1 MPVKNR
7 FAELQEE
14 ITEWRR
20 DLHAHPEILFDTHRT
35 AALVAD
41 KLRDFG
47 QSQVSLL
54 LKPSG
59 HVGGDLVGCFDG
71 GNGTVAIYAIDVSG
85 HGIASALLTARIAGY
100 LTDGTPARNVAF
112 EAVPGQ
118 GFIWILADR
127 ITPV

>member
-1 MPVKNR
+1 MERELNEKNR
-7 FAELQEE
+7 LVIATLDE
-14 ITEWRR
+14 ISTLYDALDR
-20 DLHAHPEILFDTHRT
+20 DLVEARKMQMS
-35 AALVAD
+35 LVKD

-85 HGIASALLTARIAGY
+85 HGIASALLTAGSRAI
-100 LTDGTPARNVAF
+100 
-112 EAVPGQ
+112 
-118 GFIWILADR
+118 
-127 ITPV
+127 

>member
-1 MPVKNR
+1 M
-7 FAELQEE
+7 
-14 ITEWRR
+14 
-20 DLHAHPEILFDTHRT
+20 
-35 AALVAD
+35 AD

-85 HGIASALLTARIAGY
+85 HGIASALLTSNFIGSSTASFV
-100 LTDGTPARNVAF
+100 TTPSSTMAA
-112 EAVPGQ
+112 
-118 GFIWILADR
+118 
-127 ITPV
+127 